1 MAKSKKSM
9 FKGVPC
15 VRDQGG
21 VNKSRMRFIDRSR
34 ERDRQ
39 LR

>member
-1 MAKSKKSM
+1 MPKQKNNSPRGDA
-9 FKGVPC
+9 C
-15 VRDQGG
+15 VSDQGG

-39 LR
+39 LF